1 VTAPLTRRRAPAP
14 PIGVVASIT
23 AGFETVNAQL
33 GLVALPVALDLFLWL
48 GPQLSVR
55 PLVDESLRLL
65 DEMTLGAGGLT
76 PDATLL
82 RQGLAQAALLFNLF
96 SRLSTQPLGLPSLL
110 ALRGSA
116 LTPLGQPPVWPISNA
131 GLYLV
136 LFGLFSLVGL
146 LFATLYF
153 GGIAQQVRD
162 GRLDFGELGRQ
173 AGGNWLRL
181 ILFAL
186 LAASAVFVIGGPT
199 VVLASLAGL
208 ASPVL
213 EILISVLG
221 TSLILWLL
229 LFAVY
234 AVHGILLQQRG
245 LFGSLWDSLRLVQA
259 SLPQTAGLVGAVTL
273 IYYVLGLVWNL
284 ASSDSWL
291 MVFGIAGHAL
301 VSTALIAATFV
312 FYKDRYRWW
321 VETQQALKE
330 QVRN

>member
-1 VTAPLTRRRAPAP
+1 MTAPLTRRRAPAP
-14 PIGVVASIT
+14 PIGIIASIT

-65 DEMTLGAGGLT
+65 DEVTLGAGGLT

-82 RQGLAQAALLFNLF
+82 RQGLEQAALLFNLF

-136 LFGLFSLVGL
+136 LFGAFSLVGL
-146 LFATLYF
+146 LFAALYF

-162 GRLDFGELGRQ
+162 GRLDFGQLGRQ
-173 AGGNWLRL
+173 AWGNWLRL

-186 LAASAVFVIGGPT
+186 LAAIAVFVIGGPT
-199 VVLASLAGL
+199 VVMASLAGL

-213 EILISVLG
+213 EVLISVLG

-284 ASSDSWL
+284 ARNDSWL

-330 QVRN
+330 QVRS